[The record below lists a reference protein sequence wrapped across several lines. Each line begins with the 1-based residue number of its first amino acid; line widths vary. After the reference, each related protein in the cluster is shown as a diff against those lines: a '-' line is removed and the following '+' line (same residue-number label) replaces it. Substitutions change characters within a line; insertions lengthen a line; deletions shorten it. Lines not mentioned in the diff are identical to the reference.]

1 MFIRLHKMTVMPTR
15 ILLLLL
21 ITAFNYTFIQAQGQP
36 PQIRGMLP
44 EKGIYRFPAFIEGSI
59 VFRNGIISSAR
70 LNYNVSLDEM
80 HFINQDGDTLSVA
93 EPVTISFISTGNS
106 RFYYD
111 KGYLQTIDT
120 SGAIILAFKQ
130 SLASQQMRTGAYG
143 MTTPHEGIRNYTFF
157 TGNGQRYKLG
167 EDEEIKVTSRENY
180 FFGDAYG
187 HFKKAG
193 KEFIYDHYEKHQ
205 ADLKEFIKT
214 NHINFNDLKD
224 LERLMQF
231 CKKIDS

>member
-1 MFIRLHKMTVMPTR
+1 MIIRLHKMTVMPTR

-21 ITAFNYTFIQAQGQP
+21 LTVFNCTFIQAQVKP
-36 PQIRGMLP
+36 PEIRSILP
-44 EKGIYRFPAFIEGSI
+44 EKGIYRFPAFTEGSI

-80 HFINQDGDTLSVA
+80 HFINQGGDTLSVA
-93 EPVTISFISTGNS
+93 EPLTISFISTGNS

-120 SGAIILAFKQ
+120 SGEIILAFKQ
-130 SLASQQMRTGAYG
+130 SLGSQQLRTGAYG
-143 MTTPHEGIRNYTFF
+143 MTIPHEGIRNYTFF
-157 TGNGQRYKLG
+157 TGNGQKYKLG
-167 EDEEIKVTSRENY
+167 EDEKITVTSRENY

-187 HFKKAG
+187 HFNKAG
-193 KEFIYDHYEKHQ
+193 KGFIYDHFEKYQ
-205 ADLKEFIKT
+205 ADLKQFIKA

-224 LERLMQF
+224 LEKLMQF
-231 CKKIDS
+231 CRKLN